1 MSGKATL
8 GDELRDTLA
17 STEAAHQ
24 RALLAREAYEATQAE
39 VHLAEASLATLAER
53 FPWHLDTLKAI
64 RERLEELQ
72 GIAAGQQRALAAAEG
87 QQRRWAE
94 RLAACERVQH
104 ASEAASQVRQL
115 GQIAVVAPLPAATPQ
130 QVEQLRE
137 VVDSLRQTVERLEQD
152 NAQLRGQL
160 NSVES
165 NHVYL
170 LRRLR
175 EQEDDLVELRVAQER
190 LASYAEGE
198 PLWQESDA
206 EESFADEPTPAH
218 EPPPATLHAVR
229 RHTLASAMDTAR
241 KDEDPELVFDDQF
254 DRDVSA
260 LIRLMGKYQVQR
272 LPLDNN

>member
-1 MSGKATL
+1 MKSKATL

-17 STEAAHQ
+17 STEAARQ
-24 RALLAREAYEATQAE
+24 RALLAREAFEATQSE

-64 RERLEELQ
+64 RQRLEDLQ
-72 GIAAGQQRALAAAEG
+72 AIAAAQQKALTAAEE
-87 QQRRWAE
+87 QQRRWTQ
-94 RLAACERVQH
+94 RLEACQRVQRS
-104 ASEAASQVRQL
+104 SESASQVQQL
-115 GQIAVVAPLPAATPQ
+115 GQIEVVAQLPVATPQ
-130 QVEQLRE
+130 QVEQLRD
-137 VVDSLRQTVERLEQD
+137 VVDSLRQTVQRLEQD

-198 PLWQESDA
+198 PLWQETDG

-229 RHTLASAMDTAR
+229 RQTLTSAMDTTR